1 MGDPRVRP
9 GVVAWEVG
17 GNGENQ
23 VGSRL
28 IKQAKGQEQRTVAGS
43 PRRMWGV
50 VNKGIV

>member
-1 MGDPRVRP
+1 MGDLRVRP

-17 GNGENQ
+17 GNGEDQ

-28 IKQAKGQEQRTVAGS
+28 IEQAKGQEQRTVAGS

-50 VNKGIV
+50 VNKRVV